1 MGYSNVTG
9 DLNVQSTIT
18 SQNVYVFGSTTLNTL
33 TTTDGTTIN
42 GTLSVPGN
50 SSFGKIITSNLTV
63 TGNFTVTTTN
73 TAFSNALSV
82 NNAGT
87 ATALKV
93 VQFEPTVHT
102 HNVAEFWDYQTLAM
116 VIDPEGNVGI
126 HTTNTGLFGLSV
138 VDGANVDS
146 LQALTV
152 STGTLST
159 PLANVTTLNVGTLA
173 NINLLNVYSELTT
186 TFMRVD
192 DAFVTNL
199 NVTTTNSLTYVTTNN
214 VYAANALQTT
224 NVLAVTTDTT
234 YLVATNNVYAANA
247 VQTTNVLTLTLEASN
262 NLYAANALFTTNVLA
277 TTANL
282 TTGNATYLVALNNV
296 YAANAI
302 QTTNVIATT
311 INTTTLNIVSEVA
324 TNNIY
329 VSNSIQT
336 TNVYASTAN
345 LTTGNA
351 TYLVALNNVYAANSI
366 RTTNVI
372 ATTINTTTHNTV
384 SEVATNNVYASNAI
398 QTTNVYAAT
407 ANLTTGNA
415 STFIALNNVYA
426 ANAIQTTNLTST
438 GNTSI
443 SNMKVQS
450 FNFTVASGAG
460 SYTNVCS
467 ITDSPHGSG
476 IYAVSAEFMSRGAGG
491 SAMTRS
497 YMFTCNYN
505 ATTGNWTRVIPTSR
519 PSGNNQLA
527 LDARTS
533 GGVTTLRATNLGANE
548 VVSAGIV
555 LRVSS
560 TSFSTVNIT
569 DLTTQSDVGATSTG
583 FYPTS
588 VYTQNNG
595 LVGISTENPTSNL
608 HVVGN
613 IYASNSIQTI
623 NVLATTSNVTT
634 GNATYFVA
642 LNNVYAANS
651 LFSTNV
657 YATTSNVTTGNT
669 TYIVALNANVSTFNA
684 STSNT
689 LTGNVSTLTALAANV
704 ATFNGFTSNTLT
716 GNVSTFTSLGAN
728 VTTFNAF
735 QSNTLTGNV
744 STFTS
749 IGANVTTL
757 NAFQSNTLTG
767 NVSTF
772 TSIGANV
779 TTLNAFQSN
788 TLTGNVSI
796 LTALAANVTTFNA
809 FTSNTLTG
817 NVSTLTALAAN
828 VTTFN
833 AFTSNT
839 LTGNV
844 STLTAFAANVTTFNA
859 FTSNTLTGNVSTLTA
874 FAANVTNLNV
884 ITSNTL
890 TGNVSSL
897 SVLNSNIYSL
907 NVESYAN
914 VTNMTITNFMNVA
927 TANIQNIVISSAISS
942 TTNSLTANSVSFV
955 ATNNVYAANAVQT
968 TNVLASTV
976 SATSLVGNF
985 YGPIVGSNTVAAS
998 AFYGPVVGS
1007 NTIEASTITATNL
1020 VGSLYG
1026 PVVGSNTISASTIY
1040 GTIAGSNTISGSTIT
1055 GTFYGPV
1062 AGSNTIA
1069 ASTVTATNLVGSL
1082 YGPVVGS
1089 NTISASTIYGTI
1101 TGSNTISGS
1110 TIIGTFYGPVA
1121 GSNTIAASTVT
1132 ATSLVGTHYG
1142 VIAGSNTISAST
1154 IYGTIS
1160 GSNTISASTVTATSL
1175 IGTFYGPISGSNTIA
1190 GSTITGTFYGPIDGS
1205 NTIAASTVTATNLVG
1220 THYGVIAGSNTVA
1233 ASTLTLGTALSIGN
1247 GGTGQTTK
1255 ANAFDAL
1262 SPMTTLGDFTYGGT
1276 SGTGTRL
1283 APNSTGTLK
1292 FLSETSSTP
1301 SWVTISDTDLP
1312 TVTFSPGSSGTYG
1325 SSSAI
1330 PVVTVDTYGRITGVT
1345 TQPATGL
1352 SGLTT
1357 YGVLYASSSSAVATT
1372 ATGSSGEPLLSGGAG
1387 AGPAYGTLGLLYGGT
1402 GQTTKSAAFD
1412 ALSPMTTLGDLIYG
1426 GASGSNSRL
1435 VGSTSA
1441 TRAFLSQTGNGTV
1454 SGAPSWVTS
1463 LPLNQFSGVVA
1474 GGVAYGSATTTI
1486 ATNSAGT
1493 SGQALLS
1500 GGAGAPTWGT
1510 LQVANGG
1517 TGVTTS
1523 TGSGNNVLS
1532 ASPTL
1537 TGTLTCAAITSS
1549 GGTIQTSYAQGTNSP
1564 ATGQA
1569 YFYNP
1574 TNSANQDASV
1584 GVRLAGPSARNCYYS
1599 YDVAGVA
1606 GFSHGILGSNQNLVF
1621 RASWDMTT
1629 ATIFTMDRSGNFTAS
1644 ASVSANSDRRLKSN
1658 IEPITDALEKVDK
1671 ISGYTFTRN
1680 DIENNPRQAGVIAQ
1694 EILEVLP
1701 EVVNKDDNGMY
1712 TVAYGN
1718 ITALLIQALK
1728 EEKKKRESLEE
1739 RILKLENNIAHQ

>member
-744 STFTS
+744 S
-749 IGANVTTL
+749 
-757 NAFQSNTLTG
+757 
-767 NVSTF
+767 
-772 TSIGANV
+772 
-779 TTLNAFQSN
+779 
-788 TLTGNVSI
+788 I

-817 NVSTLTALAAN
+817 NVSTLTAL
-828 VTTFN
+828 
-833 AFTSNT
+833 
-839 LTGNV
+839 
-844 STLTAFAANVTTFNA
+844 AANVTTFNA